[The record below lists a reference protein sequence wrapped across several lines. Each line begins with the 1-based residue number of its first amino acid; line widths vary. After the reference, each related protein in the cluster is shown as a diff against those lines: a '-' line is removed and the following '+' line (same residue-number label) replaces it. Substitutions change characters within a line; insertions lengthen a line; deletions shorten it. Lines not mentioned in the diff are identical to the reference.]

1 MRGFDLPA
9 FGRVYLEE
17 FSVLDADPEEVR
29 KQLAI
34 EIIKQKLF
42 KFPKKPLVSWEYVTL
57 DMGKN
62 TKINLTNA
70 IKFIL
75 SSLKEYGCSCFEGE
89 CVPVKNCMSDS
100 GCVSDGSEAIY
111 GPKTILRNKSLPS
124 PIVYRSMPRKKYPS
138 YVRKNIQNR
147 GRSC

>member
-1 MRGFDLPA
+1 MRSFDLPA
-9 FGRVYLEE
+9 FGRVYMEE
-17 FSVLDADPEEVR
+17 FSVLDSEIDIVR
-29 KQLAI
+29 KELAI

-42 KFPKKPLVSWEYVTL
+42 KFPKIPSVSYEYIEFEIG
-57 DMGKN
+57 MN

-70 IKFIL
+70 IKSIL
-75 SSLKEYGCSCFEGE
+75 SSLREYEGSCVDGK